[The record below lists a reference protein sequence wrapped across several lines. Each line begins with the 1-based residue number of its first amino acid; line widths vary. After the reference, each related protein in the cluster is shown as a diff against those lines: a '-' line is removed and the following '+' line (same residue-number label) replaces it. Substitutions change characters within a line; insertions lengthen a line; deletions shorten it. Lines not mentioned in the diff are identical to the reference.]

1 MDSVSGNIWDLYDRT
16 VRYGSEKE
24 KSNDGHDE
32 GKSDLA
38 FAAFCHA
45 AFSWKSA
52 SAVL

>member
-1 MDSVSGNIWDLYDRT
+1 MDL
-16 VRYGSEKE
+16 KKK

-45 AFSWKSA
+45 AFS
-52 SAVL
+52 